1 MMIIEFF
8 INSCVFITSISVL
21 SIFFKD
27 KILISKSSTTIR
39 EKLFIGMIGGLLEI
53 LLILFPIKVMP
64 DLSINFHALPIIL
77 SSIYGGT
84 LSTIVTTV
92 IINVLF
98 YLIFRFSIVSIFF
111 LVINLFLIIGFIFIS
126 NTKTTI
132 KNKWVYSTL
141 YSLVVSS
148 IGSIILIKNTQ
159 LLVQFLIIYYLNNLL
174 LTYFVYKFMEHLS
187 KAFEAYRT
195 LRTEASID
203 FLTGLNNVRQF
214 NKSLHRISIAVQKKE
229 EIQYLSLIFLDIDY
243 FKEIN
248 DKYGHGSGDIVL
260 KNLANILTNTCRAFD
275 IISRNGGEEFSVLL
289 LNCPTADAI
298 QVAERIRQNVEA
310 YSFHISNKTT
320 IHITISIGVST
331 YPSLTNNIDNLLSDA
346 DTALYKAKNEGRNKI
361 ILYKGNSLQNGF
373 NRYNIVP

>member
-1 MMIIEFF
+1 MIIEFF

-111 LVINLFLIIGFIFIS
+111 LVINLFLAIGFIFIS

>member
-111 LVINLFLIIGFIFIS
+111 LVINLFLAIGFIFIS

>member
-1 MMIIEFF
+1 MIIEFF
-8 INSCVFITSISVL
+8 INSCVLITSISVL

-39 EKLFIGMIGGLLEI
+39 EKLFIGMIGGILEI

-77 SSIYGGT
+77 SSLYGGI

-92 IINVLF
+92 IINILF
-98 YLIFRFSIVSIFF
+98 FLIFRFSIVSMFF
-111 LVINLFLIIGFIFIS
+111 LVTNLFLVIGFIFIS

-141 YSLVVSS
+141 YSLIVSS

-159 LLVQFLIIYYLNNLL
+159 LLIQFLIIYYINDLL
-174 LTYFVYKFMEHLS
+174 LTYFIYKFMEHLS
-187 KAFEAYRT
+187 KAFEAYRN
-195 LRTEASID
+195 LKTEASID

-214 NKSLHRISIAVQKKE
+214 DKSLHRINIAVQKKE
-229 EIQYLSLIFLDIDY
+229 EIQYLSLIFLDIDH

-275 IISRNGGEEFSVLL
+275 IISRNGGDEFSILL
-289 LNCPTADAI
+289 LNCPAADAV

-310 YSFHISNKTT
+310 YSFHISDKTT
-320 IHITISIGVST
+320 VHITISTGVST
-331 YPSLTNNIDNLLSDA
+331 YPSITDNIDNLLSDS
-346 DTALYKAKNEGRNKI
+346 DTALYKAKNEGKNKV
-361 ILYKGNSLQNGF
+361 ILYKGNSLQNNF
-373 NRYNIVP
+373 NSYKILP

>member
-1 MMIIEFF
+1 MIIEFF

>member
-214 NKSLHRISIAVQKKE
+214 NKSLHRISIAVQK
-229 EIQYLSLIFLDIDY
+229 
-243 FKEIN
+243 
-248 DKYGHGSGDIVL
+248 
-260 KNLANILTNTCRAFD
+260 R
-275 IISRNGGEEFSVLL
+275 
-289 LNCPTADAI
+289 
-298 QVAERIRQNVEA
+298 
-310 YSFHISNKTT
+310 
-320 IHITISIGVST
+320 
-331 YPSLTNNIDNLLSDA
+331 
-346 DTALYKAKNEGRNKI
+346 
-361 ILYKGNSLQNGF
+361 GNSIFVINIF
-373 NRYNIVP
+373 RY

>member
-1 MMIIEFF
+1 M
-8 INSCVFITSISVL
+8 
-21 SIFFKD
+21 
-27 KILISKSSTTIR
+27 
-39 EKLFIGMIGGLLEI
+39 
-53 LLILFPIKVMP
+53 
-64 DLSINFHALPIIL
+64 
-77 SSIYGGT
+77 
-84 LSTIVTTV
+84 
-92 IINVLF
+92 
-98 YLIFRFSIVSIFF
+98 
-111 LVINLFLIIGFIFIS
+111 
-126 NTKTTI
+126 
-132 KNKWVYSTL
+132 
-141 YSLVVSS
+141 
-148 IGSIILIKNTQ
+148 
-159 LLVQFLIIYYLNNLL
+159 
-174 LTYFVYKFMEHLS
+174 
-187 KAFEAYRT
+187 
-195 LRTEASID
+195 
-203 FLTGLNNVRQF
+203 
-214 NKSLHRISIAVQKKE
+214 
-229 EIQYLSLIFLDIDY
+229 SLIFLDIDY